1 MGQVNNNNVVF
12 AGKCFK
18 ILRTNDDMS
27 IRIIFTGEE
36 TNNNI
41 CSGSFTNAPYV
52 GNYAHWS
59 GSNIYAN
66 SYTKVKIDE
75 WYESNL
81 DSYTYLLAD
90 NAFCNDVTY
99 VENGGVFTYGA
110 NTRASNGKPSTIC
123 PENTDDIISTYKVSY
138 NNLKYPVVII
148 TADEMYMAGIGSNNN
163 AFVSV
168 NYLSTMS
175 PSRSNGLYRVQWNN
189 LNVSA
194 GFQATGSNFYPV
206 ISLFKDITILPNSD
220 GTKYNHI

>member
-1 MGQVNNNNVVF
+1 
-12 AGKCFK
+12 
-18 ILRTNDDMS
+18 MS

-110 NTRASNGKPSTIC
+110 NS
-123 PENTDDIISTYKVSY
+123 
-138 NNLKYPVVII
+138 
-148 TADEMYMAGIGSNNN
+148 
-163 AFVSV
+163 
-168 NYLSTMS
+168 MS

-194 GFQATGSNFYPV
+194 GFQATGSDFYPV
-206 ISLFKDITILPNSD
+206 ISLNKDITILPNGD
-220 GTKYNHI
+220 GTKDNPYIVVEE